1 MARHG
6 APHPDAND
14 QRHTLSISDVE
25 AELVTAGVPR
35 SRRQVIRYAES
46 GMLDGVKVPGPS
58 GDQWY
63 IAPASVPKVIGD
75 LKQWEAQRANAEVR
89 QAVTDPDT
97 AGHGTPRHAM
107 SDEQISQDES
117 ATQSDMAGHDTPR
130 PTASDHHG
138 PNSSLEADADA
149 AGHGTPR
156 QAMSD
161 QRTLEGSTTHPDAA
175 RHGLTELDIFE
186 HPYVKRLESQVE
198 KLEGKLDAQVRR
210 TEEIQLKSQQNLME
224 LQRMIAVGQSETLA
238 NFMLKAREWVLG
250 KSGEVAQESG
260 EAQPSA

>member
-25 AELVTAGVPR
+25 TALAAAGVPR
-35 SRRQVIRYAES
+35 SRRQVIRYAET

-58 GDQWY
+58 GEQWY

-75 LKQWEAQRANAEVR
+75 LKQWEAQREHGTLRQTPSDPDTPSQPLNTAPDMTGHDTPRPTASDHDAHEV
-89 QAVTDPDT
+89 APHSDPDT

-107 SDEQISQDES
+107 SDEKIS
-117 ATQSDMAGHDTPR
+117 PR
-130 PTASDHHG
+130 TS
-138 PNSSLEADADA
+138 E
-149 AGHGTPR
+149 
-156 QAMSD
+156 
-161 QRTLEGSTTHPDAA
+161 THPDTA
-175 RHGLTELDIFE
+175 RLSLTELDIFE
-186 HPYVKRLESQVE
+186 HPYVRKLEAQVE

-210 TEEIQLKSQQNLME
+210 TEEIQTNNQKALIE

-238 NFMLKAREWVLG
+238 NFMLKAREFILG
-250 KSGEVAQESG
+250 RPEPSTDDTGP
-260 EAQPSA
+260 QPIA